1 MLWYDKLLRNPSDFG
16 EVAEWLK
23 AQHWKCCLGV
33 TLTRV
38 RIPPS
43 PFLNLYSLDRQSGE
57 VSWGN
62 LRQKCIKPLLLFEQF
77 LHPWMIVQLG
87 KSLALGIIYGE

>member
-1 MLWYDKLLRNPSDFG
+1 MLSIVPKMCSLIAKSKSILQIQKCLELLPMLCYDELLRNPSDFG

-43 PFLNLYSLDRQSGE
+43 PFLSLYSLDRQSGE
-57 VSWGN
+57 VSWGS
-62 LRQKCIKPLLLFEQF
+62 LRQMRC
-77 LHPWMIVQLG
+77 
-87 KSLALGIIYGE
+87 